1 MFEINKADFGG
12 FVQMLR
18 KEKGYSQKEL
28 AEKLMV
34 SDKAVSKWE
43 TGHSLP
49 DITLLIPLSDI
60 LDVTVTEL
68 LECRRIENAVDLTP
82 EDVEA
87 LVKTAITFSEP
98 DENRK
103 REIKGKRLFIY
114 LGTVGV
120 FAVELVILYFLRFK
134 GANWLNSGMLLCSGM
149 SLGFGGY
156 FWLLSRDRLPSYYD
170 ENKISAYYDGPFR
183 MNMPGVYFNNRNWKH
198 IINGLRWWSSIS
210 AVLYPVL
217 SLIGNLL
224 LREAWEL
231 TGWVLTIP
239 MMVSLFTVIYRQG
252 KKYQ

>member
-1 MFEINKADFGG
+1 MFEINKDDFGG

-28 AEKLMV
+28 AQRLMV

-49 DITLLIPLSDI
+49 DITLLIPLSEI

-98 DENRK
+98 DENKK
-103 REIKGKRLFIY
+103 RTINKKHLIIY
-114 LGTVGV
+114 LGTAGI
-120 FAVELVILYFLRFK
+120 FAVELVILYCLRFY
-134 GANWLNSGMLLCSGM
+134 GVNWHNEGMIMCSAM
-149 SLGFGGY
+149 SLGFGAY
-156 FWLLSRDRLPSYYD
+156 FWLLSKDRLPSYYD
-170 ENKISAYYDGPFR
+170 ENKVSAVYDGIFR
-183 MNMPGVYFNNRNWKH
+183 MNMPGMYFNNRNWKP
-198 IINGLRWWSSIS
+198 IINGLRWWSSVS
-210 AVLYPVL
+210 AVLYPLL
-217 SLIGNLL
+217 SLAGDLL
-224 LREAWEL
+224 LKESWEYVC
-231 TGWVLTIP
+231 WVLTLP
-239 MMVSLFTVIYRQG
+239 LMVSLFTVIYRQG

>member
-1 MFEINKADFGG
+1 MFEINKDEFGG

-49 DITLLIPLSDI
+49 DITLLIPLSEI

-87 LVKTAITFSEP
+87 LVKTAITFSET
-98 DENRK
+98 DGNIK
-103 REIKGKRLFIY
+103 RTIDKKRILIY
-114 LGTVGV
+114 LGTVGI
-120 FAVELVILYFLRFK
+120 FAVELLILHCLRFYGVK
-134 GANWLNSGMLLCSGM
+134 WHNDGMFLCSGM
-149 SLGFGGY
+149 SLGFGAY
-156 FWLLSRDRLPSYYD
+156 LWLLSRDRLPSYYD
-170 ENKISAYYDGPFR
+170 ENKISVVYDGMFR
-183 MNMPGVYFNNRNWKH
+183 LNMPGMYFNNRNWKH
-198 IINGLRWWSSIS
+198 IIRGLRWWSSVS

-217 SLIGNLL
+217 SLAGDLL
-224 LREAWEL
+224 LGEAWEYAC
-231 TGWVLTIP
+231 WVMATPL
-239 MMVSLFTVIYRQG
+239 MVSLFTVIYRQG

>member
-1 MFEINKADFGG
+1 MFEINKDDFGG

-49 DITLLIPLSDI
+49 DITLLIPLADI

-68 LECRRIENAVDLTP
+68 LECRRIENAVDLAP

-87 LVKTAITFSEP
+87 LVKTAITFSET
-98 DENRK
+98 DENRRK
-103 REIKGKRLFIY
+103 GIKGENLLIY
-114 LGTVGV
+114 LGTAGV
-120 FAVELVILYFLRFK
+120 FAAELFILYCL
-134 GANWLNSGMLLCSGM
+134 GLNWANEGMLLCSGM

-170 ENKISAYYDGPFR
+170 ENKISAVYDGIFR
-183 MNMPGVYFNNRNWKH
+183 MNMPGMYFNNRNWKH
-198 IINGLRWWSSIS
+198 VIKGLRWWSSIS

-217 SLIGNLL
+217 SLAGELL
-224 LREAWEL
+224 LKEAWTL
-231 TGWVLTIP
+231 ACWVMALP
-239 MMVSLFTVIYRQG
+239 LMVSLFTVIYRQG